1 MIPRK
6 EYNQGTAE
14 INLKL
19 TVLEEMQE
27 SLKLLDD
34 QVTTVMDTLDEIK
47 ESGMAD

>member
-1 MIPRK
+1 MVPRK
-6 EYNQGTAE
+6 EYNQGTGE
-14 INLKL
+14 INLRL
-19 TVLEEMQE
+19 TVLEEMHE